1 MLFSSVWEDV
11 YYSEWNCIEKLFI
24 SNSFLNKV
32 DDKAQVS
39 LSWGTVADLND
50 GPFSMILFIHK

>member
-1 MLFSSVWEDV
+1 MV
-11 YYSEWNCIEKLFI
+11 I
-24 SNSFLNKV
+24 SYLFLNKV

-50 GPFSMILFIHK
+50 GPFSILFIHK